1 MGATAYGFLFLAAVL
16 EVGGDYLMRTGL
28 PWARGRM
35 VSGALLLA
43 LYGFAV
49 NLLWRGEFSRLLGL
63 YVAVFLVVSQVWGR
77 VAEGESIS
85 EDGRRRSGRP
95 GWFGDPVL
103 AGGRLSESAARS
115 SRRDDATATSPRRAG
130 TQDALAPEQSSRQP
144 PKKSAP
150 SGPGGWRSRAHN
162 PRRCR
167 QP

>member
-63 YVAVFLVVSQVWGR
+63 FVAVFLVVSQVWGR
-77 VAEGESIS
+77 VAEGESITAPKMV
-85 EDGRRRSGRP
+85 GA
-95 GWFGDPVL
+95 VL
-103 AGGRLSESAARS
+103 VVLGGLVIQFWPAAG
-115 SRRDDATATSPRRAG
+115 
-130 TQDALAPEQSSRQP
+130 
-144 PKKSAP
+144 
-150 SGPGGWRSRAHN
+150 
-162 PRRCR
+162 
-167 QP
+167 